1 MRVGTQSILW
11 GVHQFIL
18 HPILVYKAWTR
29 IYARRPS
36 LRETL
41 CIFAHDLGYI
51 GKTTMD
57 GPDGLL
63 HPEFGA
69 RLVRWLLG
77 FDSEPFQNLV
87 RYHSRA
93 YAKLFSTKPSVL
105 CLPDKLAVL
114 LYPNWLYIA
123 LGRASG
129 EIAEYKA
136 AMSAS
141 NVPDHIWIHDLKSIT
156 LTWTIDYT
164 KSTPILQDRLYEE
177 FLLPQSRPHRESAWS
192 TGARLGTFLSGLKTR
207 TSRALLIPFS
217 ITPQRFNID
226 NGTPSR

>member
-1 MRVGTQSILW
+1 MEFYGYDLASIFSSTRQLFRSASLSEVYLLAGALCTQAFNSKQGSNKMRVGTQSILW

-69 RLVRWLLG
+69 RLLRWL
-77 FDSEPFQNLV
+77 F
-87 RYHSRA
+87 
-93 YAKLFSTKPSVL
+93 
-105 CLPDKLAVL
+105 CL
-114 LYPNWLYIA
+114 
-123 LGRASG
+123 
-129 EIAEYKA
+129 
-136 AMSAS
+136 
-141 NVPDHIWIHDLKSIT
+141 
-156 LTWTIDYT
+156 
-164 KSTPILQDRLYEE
+164 
-177 FLLPQSRPHRESAWS
+177 
-192 TGARLGTFLSGLKTR
+192 
-207 TSRALLIPFS
+207 
-217 ITPQRFNID
+217 
-226 NGTPSR
+226 